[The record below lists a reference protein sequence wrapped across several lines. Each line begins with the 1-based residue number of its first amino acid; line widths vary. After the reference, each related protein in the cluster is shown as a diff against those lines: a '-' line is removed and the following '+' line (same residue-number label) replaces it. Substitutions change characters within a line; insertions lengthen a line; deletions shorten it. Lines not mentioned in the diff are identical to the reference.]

1 MTRMKSRM
9 LCGLLASLVAGVALA
24 GQPPVRSIER
34 IYVSP
39 GASGS
44 IDNSS
49 SMQRYDGYGGVQV
62 PRSYEQGSSRVI
74 IDNTG
79 GGTNGGIRQSI
90 EYPNGVQFDV
100 TPGTTRSNGQR
111 QSYP

>member
-1 MTRMKSRM
+1 MNGRI
-9 LCGLLASLVAGVALA
+9 LCGLLASLAAASALA
-24 GQPPVRSIER
+24 GQPPMQSIER

-44 IDNSS
+44 IDSS
-49 SMQRYDGYGGVQV
+49 SSVQRYDGYGGAQV
-62 PRSYEQGSSRVI
+62 PRSYEQGSSTVI

-79 GGTNGGIRQSI
+79 AGTNGGIRQSI
-90 EYPNGVQFDV
+90 EYPNGVQFQV
-100 TPGTTRSNGQR
+100 TPGSTRSNSQR